1 MKWDSKCFEFFMGV
15 CYSCRKASLS
25 SSSGNNNHSDNLE
38 VDLDKVEYINTV
50 SSVTPLNAAI
60 CVNQFSSC
68 SEEDTIADIYRCKQ
82 EAEAAA
88 VVCCSSSVESEPPPQ
103 PPLDDDNVHLR
114 NHHNHHHL
122 QRRNHDSQNHN
133 YYHSLG
139 GYSKMANPIKTMVS
153 KKRKRYTQDGF
164 NLDLT
169 CILFRKV

>member
-1 MKWDSKCFEFFMGV
+1 MGV

-82 EAEAAA
+82 EAEAVSSIELAA
-88 VVCCSSSVESEPPPQ
+88 SQEPPPQ
-103 PPLDDDNVHLR
+103 DDDHHLHHHHHHQN
-114 NHHNHHHL
+114 NHHN
-122 QRRNHDSQNHN
+122 N
-133 YYHSLG
+133 YHSLG
-139 GYSKMANPIKTMVS
+139 GYTKMANPIKTMVS

-169 CILFRKV
+169 CILLCIFWLTNSG